1 MSEQSKSRD
10 LLTFFSLG
18 RTISIQCKDGFLEE
32 NEVIFR
38 LMLFHIF
45 DQANIPLT
53 EGSVFLFPDYS
64 VGTFGEER
72 VKLLDTN
79 RSRRSLFFPV
89 LVEDPSTTKGVE
101 AEEEKVETSRE
112 GYSLYLLI
120 TSLLLKWHCKVNTS
134 NYILL

>member
-53 EGSVFLFPDYS
+53 EGSVFLFPYYS
-64 VGTFGEER
+64 VGTFGQER
-72 VKLLDTN
+72 VKLIDTN
-79 RSRRSLFFPV
+79 KSRRSLFFPV
-89 LVEDPSTTKGVE
+89 LVENPSTTNGVE
-101 AEEEKVETSRE
+101 AEEEKVETSNSDE
-112 GYSLYLLI
+112 ELVKEEENM
-120 TSLLLKWHCKVNTS
+120 LKIKVKN
-134 NYILL
+134 NDK